1 MTPSGC
7 GASATTSRLAQV
19 VKRGI
24 ERGDLRPDTDVRLA
38 HELLVGPV
46 MYRLLYSGQPLDDGL
61 ASRIVDAVLRAFT
74 AESPR

>member
-1 MTPSGC
+1 
-7 GASATTSRLAQV
+7 
-19 VKRGI
+19 
-24 ERGDLRPDTDVRLA
+24 
-38 HELLVGPV
+38 